1 MRKTIILY
9 IREWREQLKIIAFG
23 TLKGGTGK
31 TTVAYNVGG
40 ILAENHKVL
49 FVDMDPQA
57 NLSDNSGI
65 DTTDQNGATIKD
77 VFDHPQQTRCE
88 DVITLAPMEPL
99 PNLDIISS
107 HIRLTATELQLVAVA
122 GRERIIQKW
131 IQRNRAALS
140 KYDYIILD
148 TNPSMGIINQNAF
161 MAADHI
167 ILVSDVSKKSIQGAQ
182 QFTYLWGE
190 VCENMDVE
198 DKTSALILNNCDKR
212 IGLTR
217 SIKEYYQD
225 DEDFGKI
232 VLDNTIPARVDIKNT
247 ETDYLPINIVKP
259 DSDACA
265 AFRSVVAELK
275 EREVL

>member
-1 MRKTIILY
+1 MKV
-9 IREWREQLKIIAFG
+9 IAFG

-40 ILAENHKVL
+40 ILAEEHKVL
-49 FVDMDPQA
+49 FIDMDPQA
-57 NLSDNSGI
+57 NLSDNAGI

-77 VFDHPQQTRCE
+77 VFDHPHQTRGE
-88 DVITLAPMEPL
+88 DVITPSPMEML

-131 IQRNRAALS
+131 IQRNRGVLD

-161 MAADHI
+161 MAADRI
-167 ILVSDVSKKSIQGAQ
+167 VLVSDVSKKSIQGAQ

-198 DKTSALILNNCDKR
+198 DKTSALILNNCDYR

-232 VLDNTIPARVDIKNT
+232 VLDNTIPCRVDIKNT
-247 ETDYLPINIVKP
+247 ETDYLPINLTKP
-259 DSDACA
+259 NSDSCD
-265 AFRSVVAELK
+265 AFRKIVSELK
-275 EREVL
+275 EKGVL